1 MYYSFLVHERIDSH
15 AYDEFGDDGDEVKC
29 CEVIYDGVRK
39 HLLAGAD
46 DVNEELIRKL
56 GVYVEYHLENFLL
69 MTILIMVKV
78 VKILMMEVT
87 RTK

>member
-46 DVNEELIRKL
+46 DVNEELI
-56 GVYVEYHLENFLL
+56 
-69 MTILIMVKV
+69 
-78 VKILMMEVT
+78 
-87 RTK
+87 